1 MLLSCST
8 TVLSKFKDNLVM
20 PLSVGLKM
28 EKKKLNNI
36 CTAVTIKGISG
47 RMVSQWRKILLILE
61 TCLQFQIKVINKI
74 LGDKLSI

>member
-1 MLLSCST
+1 
-8 TVLSKFKDNLVM
+8 M

-47 RMVSQWRKILLILE
+47 RMVSQIA
-61 TCLQFQIKVINKI
+61 VA
-74 LGDKLSI
+74 